1 MEDHLDKLEEDGHLG
16 DPMLKGTYATFDCS
30 RSMEKAWGTEL
41 RVNDQVMTLRSNN
54 DCTLVALGHGREN
67 LYVRKLIAQERP
79 GLLGIEPISDFSRC
93 SDTLIK
99 RVAGLAFPVPM
110 AAAVLFR
117 FIRAFLDSKS
127 LPLSVETLL
136 IPRVRRTDGLH
147 RFGVPSREGTN
158 SGGASSDDIS
168 VIERWGKN
176 GPSARAPCA
185 NSASA
190 SSSSRTV
197 PETPL
202 RHDTDPRLDGGSDDE
217 PLTCLLNTCPIT
229 PWGSDSQA
237 NPFGHS
243 DEPQLTARDAGRK
256 EQELDTWIDEQLALD
271 VA

>member
-41 RVNDQVMTLRSNN
+41 RGNDQVMTLRSNN
-54 DCTLVALGHGREN
+54 DCTLVALGHGRKN

-110 AAAVLFR
+110 ATAVLFR
-117 FIRAFLDSKS
+117 FVQAFLDSKS
-127 LPLSVETLL
+127 LPMSVEAGLV
-136 IPRVRRTDGLH
+136 PRVRRTDGLH
-147 RFGVPSREGTN
+147 RFGAPSREGTN

-176 GPSARAPCA
+176 GPWARAPCA

-202 RHDTDPRLDGGSDDE
+202 RHDTDPHLDSVSDDDK
-217 PLTCLLNTCPIT
+217 PISLLQTVNIT

-256 EQELDTWIDEQLALD
+256 EQDLDTWMDEQFALY
-271 VA
+271 